1 MTPLA
6 IIVVGPDPERARA
19 ALGIA
24 AAAAALGRET
34 ALLFDGASIPAL
46 LEAGDALAT
55 ALGLGVPVMACATG
69 LADHGLAA
77 PDGVATGGMI
87 GFLAA
92 NPQAQLLAV

>member
-6 IIVVGPDPERARA
+6 VIVVGPDPVRARA

-34 ALLFDGASIPAL
+34 AVLFDRAAIPAL
-46 LEAGDALAT
+46 ADLGEALAT
-55 ALGLGVPVMACATG
+55 TLALGVAVTACATG
-69 LADHGLAA
+69 LADLGATLPEGVVAA
-77 PDGVATGGMI
+77 GMV

-92 NPQAQLLAV
+92 NPDAQLLAV